1 MSNLSQFNKEKMRRI
16 SYAKAINEA
25 LYQMMEK
32 DSQVFVIGQGCTSP
46 WYVGN
51 TTAGLFDKF
60 GRNRVIDT
68 PVSENT
74 MTGVA
79 SGAAIMGMRAVVIH
93 PRMDFMIYATDQ
105 IVNEA
110 ANWHYMFGGRS
121 NVPVVIRPIINR
133 GGEQAA
139 QHAQALHAWFAHVP
153 GIKVV
158 MPSTAYDAK
167 GLMVSA
173 IKDNNPVM
181 YIDDRWLY
189 NEEGDVPQNLYT
201 VPIGK
206 GQVLRR
212 GKDVTIVGISYMVRE
227 SIKAAEELK
236 KRKIDAEV
244 IDVRSVKPLDMLL
257 ILNSVKKTGRL
268 VIADSG
274 WLTAGIS
281 AEIAARAASD
291 GFRYLKAPIMR
302 VALPDTP
309 APMSKTLEAEYYPDA
324 SDIREA
330 VKKAIRH

>member
-1 MSNLSQFNKEKMRRI
+1 MSSNPKKRILSYDF
-16 SYAKAINEA
+16 AINEA
-25 LYQMMEK
+25 LTQMMAK
-32 DSQVFVIGQGCTSP
+32 DSSVFVIGQGVKSP
-46 WYVGN
+46 WYVGR
-51 TTAGLFDKF
+51 TTKGLYDRF
-60 GRNRVIDT
+60 GPERVIDT

-79 SGAAIMGMRAVVIH
+79 SGASIMGMRAVVIH

-133 GGEQAA
+133 GGQQAA

-158 MPSTAYDAK
+158 MPATAYDAK
-167 GLMVSA
+167 GLMIAA

-189 NEEGDVPQNLYT
+189 TEEGHVPENIYT

-206 GQVLRR
+206 GAILKK
-212 GKDVTIVGISYMVRE
+212 GKDVTIVGVSYMVRE
-227 SIKAAEELK
+227 SRKAAQELK

-244 IDVRSVKPLDMLL
+244 IDVRSVKPLDMPL

-281 AEIAARAASD
+281 AEIAARVASD

-309 APMSKTLEAEYYPDA
+309 APMSKTLESEYYPDA
-324 SDIREA
+324 NDIKEA
-330 VKKAIRH
+330 VKKAIRY